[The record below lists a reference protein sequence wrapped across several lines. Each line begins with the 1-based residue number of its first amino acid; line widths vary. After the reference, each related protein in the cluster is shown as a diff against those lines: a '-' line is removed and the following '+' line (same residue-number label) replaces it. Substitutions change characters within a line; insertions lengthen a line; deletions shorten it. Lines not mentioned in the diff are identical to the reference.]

1 MGMTFV
7 NKMPAPIH
15 ADGRATYQSSSTG
28 EIGSK
33 QPCTGAST
41 KRFLDSTLMSLL
53 RVAPSANKAVSRCTV
68 PSVSD
73 GFSVTDSRLSTTIL
87 KAISCHVIEFA
98 KSRQYG
104 NTAIRQYGKSVFVD
118 VSHSIP
124 KLRGVCPPNPNC
136 SNSMTI
142 YIIDLYPS
150 GAIAGPE

>member
-87 KAISCHVIEFA
+87 KAVSYHVIEFA

-104 NTAIRQYGKSVFVD
+104 NTANLYSLMYRIAFQIFEAFA
-118 VSHSIP
+118 
-124 KLRGVCPPNPNC
+124 LRTPTAATP
-136 SNSMTI
+136 
-142 YIIDLYPS
+142 
-150 GAIAGPE
+150 